1 MSKAIGLIESKGMLA
16 AIVVADEMVKTSNV
30 EIVNQK
36 ISTGALV
43 TTIITGD
50 LSSVQA
56 AIDAG
61 KDSVQQSGELHAYR
75 VIPHPDEQTSKLYIK
90 EILKPPKV
98 KSPPKK
104 KTESTV
110 KKEVDKK

>member
-16 AIVVADEMVKTSNV
+16 AIVVADEMVKTSSV
-30 EIVNQK
+30 EIIDQK
-36 ISTGALV
+36 VSTGALV

-61 KDSVQQSGELHAYR
+61 KDSVQRSGELHAYR
-75 VIPHPDEQTSKLYIK
+75 VIPHPNKQTSKLYIK
-90 EILKPPKV
+90 KNPKPTKV

-104 KTESTV
+104 RLNQQ
-110 KKEVDKK
+110 